1 MGAYRR
7 AGPLANDQRLADR
20 VMQTIREP
28 RPFSKV
34 SIDAL
39 LYIFNIYTSRIQDC
53 ASEIHQIP
61 TAADLDCRIWHALRA
76 DCQRIEAGDW

>member
-7 AGPLANDQRLADR
+7 AGPLANNQRLADR
-20 VMQTIREP
+20 LIQTIREP
-28 RPFSKV
+28 PHFSKV

-39 LYIFNIYTSRIQDC
+39 LYILNIYTSRIQDC

-61 TAADLDCRIWHALRA
+61 TTADLGRRAGHALRA
-76 DCQRIEAGDW
+76 DCQRVEACD